1 MGSSRVHVWVI
12 CTKKKQKQTNT
23 GIGLQVKTETWC
35 EFQLKSD
42 SEMISDLPAQ
52 QSNTAST
59 LHVSFY

>member
-1 MGSSRVHVWVI
+1 MGSSHVHVRVI
-12 CTKKKQKQTNT
+12 CTKKKQKQTKHWNRP
-23 GIGLQVKTETWC
+23 WC

-52 QSNTAST
+52 QSNTASI